1 MNLYKKEIMKV
12 FLKFVGRYC
21 KEKPIL
27 IIKYDVEMVL
37 HEKTEEEFIEWILKY
52 SKENF
57 SSEKHLELE
66 SKIKFI
72 IGRNIKFEIPGT
84 QQILDKI
91 AIKKINVDLGSR
103 IWQNNEEGIK
113 LGRWEARRQVRGIP
127 TVQIQEYVC
136 N

>member
-91 AIKKINVDLGSR
+91 AIKKINVDLDVA
-103 IWQNNEEGIK
+103 NERKILLKSLIFLALFLFFQKPLE
-113 LGRWEARRQVRGIP
+113 
-127 TVQIQEYVC
+127 
-136 N
+136 